1 MRPRRASSRVVFWL
15 AASCW
20 LAAGPGG
27 VVVRAVLAC
36 RHAAMHM
43 ASSPGHAGHGGPH
56 MPSDGPCFCSQMVGG
71 FDHVLS
77 VAMPAVEPVRSL
89 IVAPGMALRPSS
101 PFPLP
106 PSPLFA
112 PETPPP
118 IVA

>member
-43 ASSPGHAGHGGPH
+43 ASSPGPAGHSGH

-71 FDHVLS
+71 FDQVLGIA
-77 VAMPAVEPVRSL
+77 VAAPFPVAL
-89 IVAPGMALRPSS
+89 VTMAPMVGAPPLSR
-101 PFPLP
+101 FPLP
-106 PSPLFA
+106 VSPLFT